1 MCLVQPS
8 QIILSPHCAVSRLGI
23 GCKTSLRA
31 QVSELRP
38 ASAGGAQPALG
49 VLSFPKRRVI
59 DNPPV
64 PPGVFVSLS
73 PPAHSRHRCGFDAY
87 RDTVRHG
94 TPDDLAALTGLL
106 ARFRAIEGLVERRL
120 GVFTGGPGPSCTS
133 TTTRRACLRTSASAT
148 TSCVCRSTHW
158 PSRRISWRGCA
169 RRRGSRARAECD
181 ELRLIA
187 KPCDGPWG
195 AGYEHRT
202 PWGMTNSLDFDFGGT
217 SVRATGGDER

>member
-8 QIILSPHCAVSRLGI
+8 QFILSPHSAVSRLGI

-59 DNPPV
+59 DSPPV

-87 RDTVRHG
+87 RDTVRHA
-94 TPDDLAALTGLL
+94 TPDDLAVLAGLL
-106 ARFRAIEGLVERRL
+106 ARLRAIEGLVERRP
-120 GVFTGGPGPSCTS
+120 GVLPAAPGLLALPPRPEGHVCARPPRRRLCASAGRHTGPAGGSRGPGA
-133 TTTRRACLRTSASAT
+133 RGGGGAGHALSAT
-148 TSCVCRSTHW
+148 N
-158 PSRRISWRGCA
+158 CA
-169 RRRGSRARAECD
+169 
-181 ELRLIA
+181 
-187 KPCDGPWG
+187 
-195 AGYEHRT
+195 
-202 PWGMTNSLDFDFGGT
+202 
-217 SVRATGGDER
+217 

>member
-49 VLSFPKRRVI
+49 VLSFLKRRVI
-59 DNPPV
+59 DSPPV

-87 RDTVRHG
+87 RDTRAPRHPG
-94 TPDDLAALTGLL
+94 RP
-106 ARFRAIEGLVERRL
+106 RRSDWPA
-120 GVFTGGPGPSCTS
+120 GSIPSDRGPGGAPARGFY
-133 TTTRRACLRTSASAT
+133 RRPRAFLHFHHDPKGMFADVRFGDDFVRLPVDTLAQQADLVARVRAGGGGAGHPLSAT
-148 TSCVCRSTHW
+148 N
-158 PSRRISWRGCA
+158 CA
-169 RRRGSRARAECD
+169 
-181 ELRLIA
+181 
-187 KPCDGPWG
+187 
-195 AGYEHRT
+195 
-202 PWGMTNSLDFDFGGT
+202 
-217 SVRATGGDER
+217 

>member
-1 MCLVQPS
+1 MCQVQPS

-49 VLSFPKRRVI
+49 VLSFLKRRVI
-59 DNPPV
+59 DSPPV

-120 GVFTGGPGPSCTS
+120 GGFY
-133 TTTRRACLRTSASAT
+133 RRPRAFLHFHHDPKGMFADVRFGDDFVRLPVDTLAQQADL
-148 TSCVCRSTHW
+148 V
-158 PSRRISWRGCA
+158 A
-169 RRRGSRARAECD
+169 R
-181 ELRLIA
+181 
-187 KPCDGPWG
+187 
-195 AGYEHRT
+195 
-202 PWGMTNSLDFDFGGT
+202 
-217 SVRATGGDER
+217 VRAAAGEQGTR